1 MDAFKQSGY
10 DLGNSELKSWVE
22 AFNIPRN
29 SITGGMY
36 PKHNASQ
43 DEYGRTP
50 VFSACIRSS
59 EESLNKFNFA
69 EYPEGAEP
77 RPCGVKELLLTVI

>member
-59 EESLNKFNFA
+59 EQSRRKFNFA
-69 EYPEGAEP
+69 EYPEEAEP
-77 RPCGVKELLLTVI
+77 RRCDKNELLLAVI